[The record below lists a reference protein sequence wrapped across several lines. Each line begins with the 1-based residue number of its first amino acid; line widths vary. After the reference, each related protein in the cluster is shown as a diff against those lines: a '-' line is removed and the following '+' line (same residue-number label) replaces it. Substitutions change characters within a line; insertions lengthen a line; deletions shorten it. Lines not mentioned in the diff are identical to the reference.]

1 MQENQQGLGLF
12 KLTCFAIG
20 TTLASGVF
28 SMFSDMAKNGAG
40 TLAVLIGWA
49 ITGIGMFSLAMC
61 FNRLSL
67 VRPHLENGIFAY
79 AREGF
84 GEYIGFN
91 SAWGYWISAI
101 LSQVSFATLL
111 FAALGQFFPVFGN
124 GNNLPSVVGASV
136 IIWGFTLLVLGGV
149 QEAVTINTIIVLAKI
164 VPILAFI
171 IFALFLGAFDL
182 DIFLDNFMGQDTGL
196 SLGQQVLETT
206 YTTVWIFT
214 GIEGAVVISGRARST
229 AVAGRATALSFLTL
243 LILYVLISILSMGI
257 LPRNELA
264 ALENPAMAGLLS
276 TIVGPWGATL
286 INIGVII
293 SIAGAMFSYT
303 IVCADSAYAPALAG
317 CFPKWLRRENSAGA
331 PAGALVLTAL
341 VIQGFLV
348 MVYFQESSYQTMYT
362 LATSAIMIPFVLS
375 AAYCLKTTLEDR
387 RLSDRKSWTGGGN
400 ASMTTQT
407 NYPVT
412 PFTWFISIVGTIY
425 GFYMLLATGL
435 DNVMISAFCF
445 APGFFLYA
453 WSRRQAGAPVF
464 ASKPDVRAF
473 VLIVILLILAIFLNL

>member
-1 MQENQQGLGLF
+1 MFMHENNQGLGLF

-28 SMFSDMAKNGAG
+28 SMFRDMAASGAG
-40 TLAVLIGWA
+40 TLAVLLGWA
-49 ITGIGMFSLAMC
+49 ITGIGMFALTMC

-67 VRPHLENGIFAY
+67 ARPHLKSGIFAY
-79 AREGF
+79 AHEGF

-111 FAALGQFFPVFGN
+111 FAALGQFFPIFGA
-124 GNNLPSVVGASV
+124 GNNLVSILTASAVV
-136 IIWGFTLLVLGGV
+136 WGFTLLVMGGV
-149 QEAVTINTIIVLAKI
+149 QEAVTVNTIIVLAKI

-171 IFALFLGAFDL
+171 VFTILLGAFDI
-182 DIFLDNFMGQDTGL
+182 DIFLENFRGQDTGL
-196 SLGQQVLETT
+196 SLGRQILETT

-257 LPRNELA
+257 MPRDELA
-264 ALENPAMAGLLS
+264 ALGNPAMAGLLAS
-276 TIVGPWGATL
+276 IVGPWGATL

-317 CFPKWLRRENSAGA
+317 CFPKFLQKENKAGA
-331 PAGALVLTAL
+331 PVGALILTAL
-341 VIQGFLV
+341 VIQGFLI
-348 MVYFQESSYQTMYT
+348 MVYFQESSYQAMYT

-375 AAYCLKTTLEDR
+375 ASYCLKATLEDSGI
-387 RLSDRKSWTGGGN
+387 LNSSATPGH
-400 ASMTTQT
+400 
-407 NYPVT
+407 PVT
-412 PFTWFISIVGTIY
+412 LFTWLISIGGTVY
-425 GFYMLLATGL
+425 GFYMLLATGIG
-435 DNVMISAFCF
+435 NVIISAFCF
-445 APGFFLYA
+445 APGFFVYA
-453 WSRRQAGAPVF
+453 WSRKQANAPIF
-464 ASKPDVRAF
+464 ASRADAAAF
-473 VLIVILLILAIFLNL
+473 GVIIIFLVIALL

>member
-1 MQENQQGLGLF
+1 MQENNQGLGLF

-28 SMFSDMAKNGAG
+28 SMFSDMAKSGAG

-49 ITGIGMFSLAMC
+49 ITGVGMFALAMC

-67 VRPHLENGIFAY
+67 VRPHLKSGIFAY
-79 AREGF
+79 AHEGF

-111 FAALGQFFPVFGN
+111 FAALGQFFPVFGD
-124 GNNLPSVVGASV
+124 GNNLASV
-136 IIWGFTLLVLGGV
+136 IGASAIVWGFTLLVLGGV

-164 VPILAFI
+164 VPIVAFI
-171 IFALFLGAFDL
+171 IFAVFLGAFDP
-182 DIFLDNFMGQDTGL
+182 DIFLENFRGQDTGL
-196 SLGQQVLETT
+196 SLGRQVLETT

-229 AVAGRATALSFLTL
+229 AVAGRATALSYLTL
-243 LILYVLISILSMGI
+243 LVLYVLISVLSMGI

-264 ALENPAMAGLLS
+264 ALGNPAMAGLLAS
-276 TIVGPWGATL
+276 IVGPWGATL

-303 IVCADSAYAPALAG
+303 IVCADSAFAPALAG
-317 CFPKWLRRENSAGA
+317 CFPAFLRRENKSGA
-331 PAGALVLTAL
+331 PAGALIATAL
-341 VIQGFLV
+341 VIQGFLI
-348 MVYFQESSYQTMYT
+348 MVYFQESSYQAMYT

-375 AAYCLKTTLEDR
+375 ALYCLKTTLEDS
-387 RLSDRKSWTGGGN
+387 RLGANQVST
-400 ASMTTQT
+400 
-407 NYPVT
+407 
-412 PFTWFISIVGTIY
+412 FTWLIAIVGTLY
-425 GFYMLLATGL
+425 GFYMLLATGIG
-435 DNVMISAFCF
+435 NVIISAFCF
-445 APGFFLYA
+445 APGFFVYA
-453 WSRRQAGAPVF
+453 WSRKQAGAPVF
-464 ASKPDVRAF
+464 ASKTDIGAF
-473 VLIVILLILAIFLNL
+473 VVILGFLAVAILL

>member
-1 MQENQQGLGLF
+1 MHENNQGLGLF

-28 SMFSDMAKNGAG
+28 SMFSDMASSGAG
-40 TLAVLIGWA
+40 TLAVLLGWT
-49 ITGIGMFSLAMC
+49 ITGVGMFALAMC

-67 VRPHLENGIFAY
+67 VRPHLKSGIFAY
-79 AREGF
+79 AHEGF

-111 FAALGQFFPVFGN
+111 FAALGQFFPLFGD
-124 GNNLPSVVGASV
+124 GNNLASVIGASV
-136 IIWGFTLLVLGGV
+136 IVWGFTLLVMGGV

-164 VPILAFI
+164 VPILAFV
-171 IFALFLGAFDL
+171 IFAIFLGAFDS
-182 DIFLDNFMGQDTGL
+182 DIFLENFKGQDTGL
-196 SLGQQVLETT
+196 SLGRQVLETT

-243 LILYVLISILSMGI
+243 LILYVLISVLSMGI
-257 LPRNELA
+257 MPRSELA
-264 ALENPAMAGLLS
+264 ALDNPAMAGLLAS
-276 TIVGPWGATL
+276 IVGPWGATL

-317 CFPKWLRRENSAGA
+317 CFPKFFRRENKAGA
-331 PAGALVLTAL
+331 PTGALILTAL
-341 VIQGFLV
+341 VIQGFLI
-348 MVYFQESSYQTMYT
+348 MVYFQESSYQAMYT

-375 AAYCLKTTLEDR
+375 ALYCLKTTLEDH
-387 RLSDRKSWTGGGN
+387 RL
-400 ASMTTQT
+400 AS
-407 NYPVT
+407 NPVST
-412 PFTWFISIVGTIY
+412 VTWGIAIAGTIY
-425 GFYMLLATGL
+425 GFYMLLATGIS
-435 DNVMISAFCF
+435 NVIISAFCF
-445 APGFFLYA
+445 APGFFVYA
-453 WSRRQAGAPVF
+453 WSRKQADAPIFATKADVGAF
-464 ASKPDVRAF
+464 A
-473 VLIVILLILAIFLNL
+473 VILAFLMIALLF

>member
-1 MQENQQGLGLF
+1 MHENPQGLGLF

-28 SMFSDMAKNGAG
+28 SMFSDMAASGAG
-40 TLAVLIGWA
+40 TLAVLLGWA
-49 ITGIGMFSLAMC
+49 VTGIGMFALAMC

-67 VRPHLENGIFAY
+67 VRPHLKSGIFAY
-79 AREGF
+79 AHEGF

-111 FAALGQFFPVFGN
+111 FAALGQFFPIFGE
-124 GNNLPSVVGASV
+124 GNNLASIIGASIV
-136 IIWGFTLLVLGGV
+136 IWGFTLLVMGGV
-149 QEAVTINTIIVLAKI
+149 QEAVTVNTIIVLAKI

-171 IFALFLGAFDL
+171 VFAIFLGAFDL
-182 DIFLDNFMGQDTGL
+182 DIFLNNFRGQDTGL
-196 SLGQQVLETT
+196 SLGRQILETT

-243 LILYVLISILSMGI
+243 LVLYVLISILSMGI
-257 LPRNELA
+257 MPRSELA
-264 ALENPAMAGLLS
+264 ALGNPAMAGLLAS
-276 TIVGPWGATL
+276 IVGPWGATL
-286 INIGVII
+286 INIGVIV

-317 CFPKWLRRENSAGA
+317 CFPKFLRRENGAGA
-331 PAGALVLTAL
+331 PTGALIVTAL
-341 VIQGFLV
+341 VIQGFLI
-348 MVYFQESSYQTMYT
+348 MVYFQESSYQSMYT

-375 AAYCLKTTLEDR
+375 ALYCLKTTIEDS
-387 RLSDRKSWTGGGN
+387 RLHKNQVSAVIW
-400 ASMTTQT
+400 
-407 NYPVT
+407 V
-412 PFTWFISIVGTIY
+412 ISIVGTVY
-425 GFYMLLATGL
+425 GFYMLLATGIA
-435 DNVMISAFCF
+435 NVIISAFCF
-445 APGFFLYA
+445 APGFIIYA

-464 ASKPDVRAF
+464 ASKADVGAF
-473 VLIVILLILAIFLNL
+473 AVILAFLGVALVL